1 MFDEEYEKLNAA
13 ERELFKN
20 TIQFLFA
27 HTYLVETEFDFIEN
41 MKKTNGNYLFAQR
54 HFNLFQEYFSYAGFT
69 LENDQN
75 YGVLALHSDLDGNRV
90 HFDPLTTKIIYA
102 LRLLYDEK
110 RSQVSLSSDVF
121 VTVMDICRKLQ
132 ITGAVQKR
140 IPQNS
145 LRDSL
150 RRIASF
156 QIVQKQSGK
165 WHEPDTRYL
174 ILPSIL
180 FIVTGEQ
187 ISSIQKIAAAEASV
201 KMSDDI
207 EEDAEDEEAES
218 SFTDSLV

>member
-1 MFDEEYEKLNAA
+1 MFDDEYVKLNAL
-13 ERELFKN
+13 EQELFKN

-27 HTYLVETEFDFIEN
+27 HTYLVETEYDFIEN
-41 MKKTNGNYLFAQR
+41 MKKTNRNYLFVQR
-54 HFNLFQEYFSYAGFT
+54 HFNLFQEYFDYAGFT

-75 YGVLALHSDLDGNRV
+75 YGVLALHSDLEGNRV

-121 VTVMDICRKLQ
+121 VTVMDICQKLQ

-165 WHEPDTRYL
+165 WYEPDTRYL
-174 ILPSIL
+174 VLPSIL

-187 ISSIQKIAAAEASV
+187 VSSIKKIADAEANM
-201 KMSDDI
+201 KIGDDI
-207 EEDAEDEEAES
+207 QEDDDEEAES
-218 SFTDSLV
+218 PFTDSLV